1 MANVERRIMAIKRKT
16 YSCVPGE
23 TSMTAPELAYI
34 PVLHMVALNGKVHR
48 IITSDDDMVLTGLQV
63 RHSPS
68 FGALFFNELIPFE
81 AGNSINVVYETV

>member
-1 MANVERRIMAIKRKT
+1 MAIKRKT
-16 YSCVPGE
+16 YQCAPGT
-23 TSMTAPELAYI
+23 TSLTAPELAYV
-34 PVLHMVALNGKVHR
+34 PVLHMVALNGNVHR

-81 AGNSINVVYETV
+81 AGNTINVVYETA